1 MTLAQVFW
9 KPDIVMLIEPT
20 LSSCPQML
28 ITSWLSGAAAWLHI
42 QDFEVD
48 VAFQLSDFSSNRLRR
63 FVHLMEREL
72 MSKFARISTI
82 SGRML
87 QRLSSKGVPATRTI
101 LFPNWVD
108 TAEIYPLAGPNC
120 LRAELGISPDTLIA
134 LYSGNMGLKQGLHV
148 LIEVSRKLVAR
159 RDLYFILCGDGPYRE
174 ELMATAGQQCANLSF
189 LPLQPAD
196 RLNDLLNLADIHL
209 LPQLGGA
216 ANLVMPSKLTGM
228 LASGALRWLRSPG
241 QALK

>member
-1 MTLAQVFW
+1 
-9 KPDIVMLIEPT
+9 
-20 LSSCPQML
+20 
-28 ITSWLSGAAAWLHI
+28 
-42 QDFEVD
+42 
-48 VAFQLSDFSSNRLRR
+48 
-63 FVHLMEREL
+63 
-72 MSKFARISTI
+72 
-82 SGRML
+82 ML
-87 QRLSSKGVPATRTI
+87 QRLSSKGIPAYQTVLLPKLSKICRNLSLAEPT
-101 LFPNWVD
+101 LCALNWVF
-108 TAEIYPLAGPNC
+108 
-120 LRAELGISPDTLIA
+120 RLI
-134 LYSGNMGLKQGLHV
+134 LLSLCITGNMGLKQGLHV

-228 LASGALRWLRSPG
+228 LASE
-241 QALK
+241 